1 MKKFLYAF
9 SNVTDKLCYWMS
21 FISMACVVLMMF
33 LMFIDVCLSL
43 IFNIR
48 ILGAYE
54 VTSLALLTFVF
65 SSWAYTQ
72 SVHGHIH
79 VTMFINMMPQK
90 LRFLCFGITSLI
102 SVVTMA
108 CASYAGYLAIFER
121 MAGGDASANL
131 LIPYWPFYV
140 LMTVAFVF
148 FTIILLID
156 MCKAFLAMFD
166 KEVADDIQAHWA

>member
-1 MKKFLYAF
+1 MKKFLNTTSHF
-9 SNVTDKLCYWMS
+9 FDKLCYYMS
-21 FISMACVVLMMF
+21 FLSMACVVLMMF

-54 VTSLALLTFVF
+54 ITTLALLVFVF

-102 SVVTMA
+102 SVATMGCA
-108 CASYAGYLAIFER
+108 CYAGYLAIFER

-131 LIPYWPFYV
+131 LIPYWPFYIV
-140 LMTVAFVF
+140 MTVAFVL
-148 FTIILLID
+148 FTIILLVDTI
-156 MCKAFLAMFD
+156 KAFLAMFD
-166 KEVADDIQAHWA
+166 KETAEDIQAHWA